1 MCLPSDCRGEDGN
14 RNLMTK
20 VMRKSG
26 EKPPKSSLAAFY
38 LSIHPSKSLPI
49 QPIKFSR
56 LVVAIEI
63 FYYILFSKCVAVLLS
78 NHRAEQRLTV

>member
-26 EKPPKSSLAAFY
+26 EKLPKSSLAAFY

-63 FYYILFSKCVAVLLS
+63 FTISSSLNVWPFYSQITGQNKD
-78 NHRAEQRLTV
+78 